1 MNANEL
7 SKTMVTIIVAILLSV
22 TVLVPIVSSGLVNA
36 GNSIELEQ
44 TGSRSPYRLGEVPA
58 NDTVTFSVESDGV
71 KINGSVLELQGA
83 ISTWT
88 PIIYTDGGYIQIRNE
103 SGSTKITVFT
113 VENLAEE
120 ITLSAGNSVIF
131 DNGVCTI
138 NATDVTTFD
147 YTVCYSVGYDDNI
160 RLIIDMGMRYDNAYS
175 MVNSIK
181 DVTIYGWYYT
191 GENDTQYSF
200 ENGVLSVVGDY
211 VATYDY
217 ELTLHDG
224 TTDIYDITEFNITIG
239 GETFVPY
246 FALVPDV
253 VEGHADSGVT
263 YTLVSVI
270 PIFVVIG
277 ILVGTMVL
285 FFNRRM

>member
-1 MNANEL
+1 MDN
-7 SKTMVTIIVAILLSV
+7 KIVGIIVSILVSLIMVGGVLS
-22 TVLVPIVSSGLVNA
+22 PIISSVGGDL
-36 GNSIELEQ
+36 GDPIKLEQ

-83 ISTWT
+83 ISAWT

-103 SGSTKITVFT
+103 TGATKITVFT

-120 ITLSAGNSVIF
+120 IALSAGNSVIF

-160 RLIIDMGMRYDNAYS
+160 RMIIDMGMRYDNAYS
-175 MVNSIK
+175 IVNSIK

-211 VATYDY
+211 VATCDY

-224 TTDIYDITEFNITIG
+224 TTDIYDITEFNITVG

-253 VEGHADSGVT
+253 VEGHADNGVA
-263 YTLVSVI
+263 YN
-270 PIFVVIG
+270 
-277 ILVGTMVL
+277 LVGIIPMLVIVGVL
-285 FFNRRM
+285 LMAVGLIFRSRY